1 MSTLA
6 LEFAESEAGLERL
19 KTCTGVLGYNRDSGK
34 IVPLWIAPQS
44 RTDADV
50 VTIILA
56 TNEDV
61 RRATAIVQQAKGAAA
76 TI

>member
-6 LEFAESEAGLERL
+6 LDFAESEAGFERL

-56 TNEDV
+56 TSEDV
-61 RRATAIVQQAKGAAA
+61 RRATAIVQHAKGKAAEV
-76 TI
+76 